1 MKRLEIVRTGFD
13 CPRTCP
19 QFETRDVCRFNQLFS
34 AAGVSASVSSV
45 TVSVSVEFRRIDA
58 LTAAV
63 ETLGG
68 RVLGFGDW
76 ELYERSAETRTR
88 KTYNGLAFS
97 LPGWQF
103 PLVCSADGK
112 LSFDDFEGRWGN
124 PADVETL
131 RAEYALTAAELAAAS
146 VGWPAE
152 RTADGLRV
160 FHPAG
165 GWLDVAK
172 SGAIDAVGFRGV
184 GCHGSAATLA
194 DFIGRE
200 SDAETKPEYN
210 RETAY
215 NVL

>member
-1 MKRLEIVRTGFD
+1 MKRLAIVETGFD

-19 QFETRDVCRFNQLFS
+19 QFETRDRCRFNSLFAS
-34 AAGVSASVSSV
+34 AGVSAAVSSV
-45 TVSVSVEFRRIDA
+45 TVSVAVEFRRLDA

-63 ETLGG
+63 ERLGG

-76 ELYERSAETRTR
+76 KLYESETVSGFGFT
-88 KTYNGLAFS
+88 
-97 LPGWQF
+97 LPNWRF
-103 PLVCSADGK
+103 PLVCNAAGK
-112 LSFDDFEGRWGN
+112 LSFDDFEGRWGD
-124 PADVETL
+124 PAVVETL
-131 RAEYALTAAELAAAS
+131 RGEYAISAAELAAAA
-146 VGWPAE
+146 VGWTAE

-184 GCHGSAATLA
+184 GCHSSAATLA

-200 SDAETKPEYN
+200 TAAELKPEYN
-210 RETAY
+210 HETAF
-215 NVL
+215 NTLHD